1 MPREQPGRGA
11 RRWIA
16 VGCAALLVLAPL
28 AVWLLAFAPRSARRA
43 RLEARLEEGLRA
55 YRAQRWERPVLRGEP
70 IEGNALEAQLE
81 AMGGF
86 RGLET
91 AGFEGLGALLA
102 SGGEPP
108 PELRGLAS
116 ENAEAIARYRAS
128 TQRTFAWGDAH
139 PEAGLAGPSPDWLPH
154 VRAGRVVLL
163 SALGRSPRE
172 CLEIAADVLRLGQ
185 DRAAGTG
192 LVPLMILAAHAE
204 DVLALAGRC
213 LREADG
219 EALASAARELAL
231 LARHPAPTGTAMES
245 EALFLGVALRD
256 EERLSPSLPTD
267 SLGWE
272 RWVRSWERLEAWDL
286 LMGEPASLRAIGAD
300 YPDDIDRV
308 ERRQRDL
315 ADRDNDVIA
324 IGMPDYARF
333 LRRDAA
339 TRAIVRLLLAAAR
352 LRLAHDAPPD
362 AAPALLSD
370 PELVD
375 PTTGR
380 PFAWTREEDGGTLAS
395 RSTGALARG
404 ELAVRLTWAPES
416 SVPDLLAE
424 EAEAEGQGRDPEG
437 EADVD
442 DREHGP

>member
-1 MPREQPGRGA
+1 M
-11 RRWIA
+11 
-16 VGCAALLVLAPL
+16 
-28 AVWLLAFAPRSARRA
+28 
-43 RLEARLEEGLRA
+43 
-55 YRAQRWERPVLRGEP
+55 LRGEP

-108 PELRGLAS
+108 PELRALAR

-128 TQRTFAWGDAH
+128 AQRTFAWGDAH
-139 PEAGLAGPSPDWLPH
+139 PEAGLAGPAPDWLPH

-172 CLEIAADVLRLGQ
+172 CLEIGADVLRLGQ

-192 LVPLMILAAHAE
+192 LVPLMILAAHAA
-204 DVLALAGRC
+204 DVLALTGRC

-219 EALASAARELAL
+219 EALASAARELAI
-231 LARHPAPTGTAMES
+231 LARHPAPAGTALES

-256 EERLSPSLPTD
+256 EERLSPSFPTD

-272 RWVRSWERLEAWDL
+272 RWVQSWDRLEAWEL
-286 LMGEPASLRAIGAD
+286 LMGEPASLRALGAD
-300 YPDDIDRV
+300 YPDDIDLV

-315 ADRDNDVIA
+315 ADRNNDVIA

-333 LRRDAA
+333 LRRDARDA
-339 TRAIVRLLLAAAR
+339 GRREAAPRRGAPAPRARRAAGRRAGLALRSRARRSDDGAAVRVDARGGWRHAR
-352 LRLAHDAPPD
+352 LAERQRAGPRRARRAPH
-362 AAPALLSD
+362 L
-370 PELVD
+370 
-375 PTTGR
+375 G
-380 PFAWTREEDGGTLAS
+380 
-395 RSTGALARG
+395 ARG
-404 ELAVRLTWAPES
+404 LSARS
-416 SVPDLLAE
+416 SRR
-424 EAEAEGQGRDPEG
+424 GGRSRG
-437 EADVD
+437 S
-442 DREHGP
+442 GPGSRGRGRRRRS